1 MALSR
6 AFFTFL
12 LYKPELLLNLLFL
25 LSLRYLLACFFR
37 CNGKFLVL
45 LRFLRNLRTSRGPS
59 LRLYRSKS
67 ELSLNLLFLRYL
79 IACLPCCNEKY
90 CLLLQ
95 FLPNLRLS
103 RGSSLS
109 SFFMIVHPFAKAV
122 VSQFFRF
129 QLPSFQNTADKILYD
144 FYQFATVCYM
154 YSFLPLFAIPSTHF
168 CKQFPLN
175 IFCLDCDKHL
185 LANFLLKFCNS
196 FMLNLLFSLYF
207 LFRRHISVSSF
218 LYTFFF

>member
-1 MALSR
+1 M
-6 AFFTFL
+6 
-12 LYKPELLLNLLFL
+12 
-25 LSLRYLLACFFR
+25 LSLRYFLACFFR

-59 LRLYRSKS
+59 LPLYRSKS

-90 CLLLQ
+90 CQLLLQ

-103 RGSSLS
+103 RGSSLP
-109 SFFMIVHPFAKAV
+109 SFFMIVHDFAKAV
-122 VSQFFRF
+122 VFTISFRF
-129 QLPSFQNTADKILYD
+129 LLPSFQNTADKILYD
-144 FYQFATVCYM
+144 FYQFATVC

-175 IFCLDCDKHL
+175 IFCLNCDNHL
-185 LANFLLKFCNS
+185 LANFLLKSCNS
-196 FMLNLLFSLYF
+196 FMLNLLFLLYF

-218 LYTFFF
+218 LYTFFC